1 MLPPS
6 INKNDKQ
13 ARWLIGIFSV
23 VVFIVVLL
31 LGRYKLQVDLS
42 FDVHIFA
49 LLNAVLNSITA
60 VLLLA
65 ALWAVKAHRYLLHK
79 RLMLTALLLSVFFLI
94 SYITHHLLAGEARF
108 GDSNHDGIVSPEEIA
123 AAGSMRSVYFFIL
136 GTHIVLAAVILPFI
150 LFTAYRA
157 LIAEFDRHKKLAR
170 ITWPLWLYVAITGP
184 VVYWMIRPY
193 YS

>member
-13 ARWLIGIFSV
+13 ARGLIGVFSV

-108 GDSNHDGIVSPEEIA
+108 GDSNHDGSVSPEEIA
-123 AAGSMRSVYFFIL
+123 AVGSMRSVYFFIL
-136 GTHIVLAAVILPFI
+136 GTHIVLAAIILPFI

>member
-13 ARWLIGIFSV
+13 ARWLIGIFSI

-79 RLMLTALLLSVFFLI
+79 RLMMTALLLSVLFLV

-108 GDSNHDGIVSPEEIA
+108 GDSNHDGIVSPEEMA

-136 GTHIVLAAVILPFI
+136 GTHIVLASVILPFI

-157 LIAEFDRHKKLAR
+157 LVAEFDRHKKIAR